1 MVKHYTDFLSA
12 TAALTR
18 RLPKGIVKNAAR
30 KVLGGSTTEL
40 SMFGQAIELAFKHC
54 HGKARYVNTG
64 LNKSI
69 KAVVDSFKD
78 AGGEGS
84 PWDCGGRCCR
94 WTS

>member
-54 HGKARYVNTG
+54 REKARYSCIG
-64 LNKSI
+64 LNKST
-69 KAVVDSFKD
+69 KAVVDSFKE